1 MSDRRMVDLVQRAG
15 TLVGQVREPGRAPG
29 ARFEM
34 LDELDAVV
42 DAIGWELVAREE
54 RGECSRHS

>member
-1 MSDRRMVDLVQRAG
+1 MNDRRMTDLVQRAG
-15 TLVGQVREPGRAPG
+15 TLVGQMREPGRPPE
-29 ARFEM
+29 ARFDM

-54 RGECSRHS
+54 RGECSRRS